1 MVRFTIRDMEKTVS
15 FGEDAGLAQALV
27 AACASEPELLEDLL
41 PAVEPYAPGTAGRVI
56 TGLLAFD
63 QIAEDGLPAPTGQPV
78 ADEAGTW
85 GAPPAFEV
93 FDPRSERLARTPDDE
108 GLVCIDLKGRSISG
122 QMAAPR
128 PIAARGTLEHRAP
141 GGALRRMAFVLSD
154 RWAIDV
160 ETDQRAAPAVA
171 EETHA

>member
-15 FGEDAGLAQALV
+15 FGEDAGLTQALV

-41 PAVEPYAPGTAGRVI
+41 PAVESHAPGTAGRVI

-63 QIAEDGLPAPTGQPV
+63 QVVEDETPALTAPDV
-78 ADEAGTW
+78 ADEAGI
-85 GAPPAFEV
+85 GRESSAFEV
-93 FDPRSERLARTPDDE
+93 IDPRTERLARTPDDE

-122 QMAAPR
+122 RVAVPS
-128 PIAARGTLEHRAP
+128 PILARGTLEHRTP
-141 GGALRRMAFVLSD
+141 GGGRRRMAFVLSD

-160 ETDQRAAPAVA
+160 ETDQRGAAAVA
-171 EETHA
+171 EETYA